1 MNRRMNGFCFYIC
14 SFKICVLTNSLDP
27 NDDPTQ
33 LLRTQPKEVSS
44 ATGPLSPFLNMPEK
58 NLQDKSLPIKISM
71 ASSEFPLVE
80 SAKGKSMRC
89 SSMAWA
95 SSIVWPEIGE
105 HMCGTAISSTFVRF

>member
-105 HMCGTAISSTFVRF
+105 QMCGTTVSST